1 MQYRRNA
8 GAVASPVVSS
18 GIYLD
23 AVRPVL
29 TVDSPANGL
38 ITNIPTVHIEGSVV
52 DATSPVQ
59 VTVNGQRADGI
70 VAGRYMF
77 DAYSLT
83 PGTNLIVI
91 VATDTAGNSNTLTNL
106 CILNTNGDV
115 TPPSLLLDMPLDYQ
129 VSGGVTNYF
138 NRTTFGADDLLR
150 VHALASEAGVKTVF
164 TVTNSIGAVQAYNG
178 SISGTD
184 IWARVTLSPG
194 TNTLSWVVFDAAGN
208 QAVSARTVIRDTNFL
223 FQITSPPDLAVQNS
237 NSVTVSGIA
246 SANFR
251 AATMTVNGINAT
263 ITDHGSNVTFATV
276 SGVPLKVGLTP
287 LVAVAVLNGRSYQAD
302 PQAIGYSITH
312 WHRDYDHTYAGIYPD
327 GYGYWIYNDEWIRD
341 DSWDAAT
348 KTNSQ
353 RRIYNQLDNYYWYS
367 GAVESYPVNND
378 QTTLIYPAA
387 PITYG
392 YFGFD
397 DVRNQYVSYGIN
409 SLDHDHLTIRD
420 QVSFVKFDE
429 QRQQQSVIADSDAV
443 GHLF

>member
-1 MQYRRNA
+1 LQYRRNA

-276 SGVPLKVGLTP
+276 SGVP
-287 LVAVAVLNGRSYQAD
+287 
-302 PQAIGYSITH
+302 
-312 WHRDYDHTYAGIYPD
+312 
-327 GYGYWIYNDEWIRD
+327 
-341 DSWDAAT
+341 
-348 KTNSQ
+348 
-353 RRIYNQLDNYYWYS
+353 
-367 GAVESYPVNND
+367 
-378 QTTLIYPAA
+378 
-387 PITYG
+387 
-392 YFGFD
+392 
-397 DVRNQYVSYGIN
+397 
-409 SLDHDHLTIRD
+409 
-420 QVSFVKFDE
+420 
-429 QRQQQSVIADSDAV
+429 ADSDES
-443 GHLF
+443 GHLFQSMSDTIPGLSDSCRSEATLWVSHKGCPTGVKSFATVFVLIRSPSEGRRFPGSNRGASSRRLFGRAVSGGNGLSNSSSRSRRSLRVTDSPARPNRRACDCSNFNFHFPKEAFCLCASIRL